1 MTFGPAST
9 AVASR
14 INTQEGSPQFSDT
27 FQASDQIDSASAA
40 EPFGWSGSLRS
51 SCDNGKLSG
60 TRSKVCVIGT
70 DRRTYRKGEAVAARI
85 AWSHVPAGSA
95 IMVYLERDDPRRD
108 LPYLGPVGALSLSPF
123 PASGAGESRFVW
135 NGRQF
140 PCAPTDLPMLCANP
154 AEIGRYRLRAVL
166 YDSTQLSVVG
176 WPDPTPPKVLAH
188 SASRPFLVDGMPD
201 LKPIARSLWWAALN
215 TAMNARQIDA
225 SSALAGDMNGS
236 GLMVL
241 QRGHDR
247 LCAQVPGSPP
257 YESSL
262 EACLLKSAAIGEAG
276 LLAIKPEDAQVTGS
290 VGVRAGSLSRDV
302 AVQLAQ
308 KAADP
313 PYRRRV
319 AFHRQPQP
327 GEAGYSHQKDGDF
340 YAWSRAHPFATTYLS
355 DSVSETIF
363 RPDLGGSWIIVVN
376 EIMAGGSLDDSERFA
391 DKVLVLVRSDR
402 VACVIETK
410 PYRGEQFAADPATN
424 AFSCR

>member
-1 MTFGPAST
+1 MALGCGVFAAALES
-9 AVASR
+9 
-14 INTQEGSPQFSDT
+14 NTQKSSPKFSGA
-27 FQASDQIDSASAA
+27 FQANNQMDSASVA
-40 EPFGWSGSLRS
+40 EPFGWAESLRS
-51 SCDNGKLSG
+51 NCDDDKLPG
-60 TRSKVCVIGT
+60 TRTQVCVIDT
-70 DRRTYRKGEAVAARI
+70 DKRTYRKGEAVAAKI
-85 AWSHVPAGSA
+85 SWSHVPAGSA
-95 IMVYLERDDPRRD
+95 VMVYLERDDPRRD
-108 LPYLGPVGALSLSPF
+108 LPYLGLVGALSLSPF
-123 PASGAGESRFVW
+123 PASGAGERRFVW

-140 PCAPTDLPMLCANP
+140 PCAPGDAPMLCANP

-188 SASRPFLVDGMPD
+188 NASRPFLVDGMPD
-201 LKPIARSLWWAALN
+201 LKPIARSLWWAAMK

-236 GLMVL
+236 GLMVH
-241 QRGHDR
+241 QRGRDR
-247 LCAQVPGSPP
+247 LCAQIPGSPP

-262 EACLLKSAAIGEAG
+262 EACVLKSAVVGEAG
-276 LLAIKPEDAQVTGS
+276 LLAIKPEEAQVTGS
-290 VGVRAGSLSRDV
+290 VGVRAGSLSREA

-327 GEAGYSHQKDGDF
+327 EEAGYNHQKDGDF

-355 DSVSETIF
+355 DSASETIF

-376 EIMAGGSLDDSERFA
+376 EIMAGGSLQDSERFA
-391 DKVLVLVRSDR
+391 DKVLVLVRPDR

-410 PYRGEQFAADPATN
+410 PYRGEQFAADPATG